1 MLKGR
6 HRDEPAPVR
15 VLRQLIA
22 ALLEHWPLVVAAGIT
37 VLIAAA
43 ALTTAANAEPP
54 PTTLGVTSAEVGFVA
69 GNPGA
74 VP

>member
-6 HRDEPAPVR
+6 HRVEPAPVR
-15 VLRQLIA
+15 AFRQILA
-22 ALLEHWPLVVAAGIT
+22 ALVEHWPLAVAAVIT

-54 PTTLGVTSAEVGFVA
+54 PTTLGAKSAEIGFVA

-74 VP
+74 TP